1 MSMSGLFLFARSSNS
16 WSIEGA
22 FIDHHIHALVDTVF
36 GNMTLGSFGSQPT
49 IAYKI
54 IIIYIY
60 ILYYYIVCLFHK
72 VPDFEIGLC
81 WEACLLHMLAHSKG
95 NAIQHGEKPSYE
107 SVYG

>member
-54 IIIYIY
+54 IIIYNIY
-60 ILYYYIVCLFHK
+60 IILLYCLS
-72 VPDFEIGLC
+72 I
-81 WEACLLHMLAHSKG
+81 S
-95 NAIQHGEKPSYE
+95 
-107 SVYG
+107 